1 MFSKIASLLALVA
14 SANAHGYLSSPM
26 SRTGLNAQVSNDVH
40 SETSEI
46 RFEPLLTS
54 SSLALIHARNVP
66 SSNLLQRGLTL
77 TPQRWVAQVLADTT
91 PACPSI
97 TISPVLAG
105 VRNPSSPTS
114 PVMSSMYNGASMPMV
129 TMVACSATVS
139 ARIRLSS
146 TNF

>member
-26 SRTGLNAQVSNDVH
+26 SRTGLNAQVSNGVH

-46 RFEPLLTS
+46 HPEPWLTS

-66 SSNLLQRGLTL
+66 SSSLLQHGLTL
-77 TPQRWVAQVLADTT
+77 TPQRWVAQVLAGTT
-91 PACPSI
+91 PAYPS
-97 TISPVLAG
+97 TTTSPVLAG
-105 VRNPSSPTS
+105 VRNLSSPTNLA
-114 PVMSSMYNGASMPMV
+114 MSWMYNGASMPMV
-129 TMVACSATVS
+129 TMVACSATAS
-139 ARIRLSS
+139 ARIRPSL